1 MGKVKFSRIALFDDQ
16 VQKKALF
23 SENVKIASV

>member
-1 MGKVKFSRIALFDDQ
+1 MGKVKFSRISLFDDQ

>member
-1 MGKVKFSRIALFDDQ
+1 MGKVKFGRIALFDDQ

>member
-1 MGKVKFSRIALFDDQ
+1 MGKVKFSRISLFDDQ
-16 VQKKALF
+16 VPKKALL

>member
-1 MGKVKFSRIALFDDQ
+1 MGKVKFSRISLFDDQ

-23 SENVKIASV
+23 SENVEIASV